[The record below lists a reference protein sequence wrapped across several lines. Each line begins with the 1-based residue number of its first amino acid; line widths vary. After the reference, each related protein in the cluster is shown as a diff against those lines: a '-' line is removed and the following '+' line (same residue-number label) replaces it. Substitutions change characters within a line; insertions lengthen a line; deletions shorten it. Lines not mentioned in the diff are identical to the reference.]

1 MKKYKIGVR
10 NHLGLKQTNDWI
22 YNLNIGNVMHLSLM
36 SSEELSPLDK
46 EINLLSKSTTNTMT
60 MSALDQA
67 GKVQEASQY
76 DNSLEL

>member
-1 MKKYKIGVR
+1 MKKYKIAVR

-46 EINLLSKSTTNTMT
+46 EINI
-60 MSALDQA
+60 
-67 GKVQEASQY
+67 V
-76 DNSLEL
+76 

>member
-1 MKKYKIGVR
+1 
-10 NHLGLKQTNDWI
+10 
-22 YNLNIGNVMHLSLM
+22 M
-36 SSEELSPLDK
+36 SSEELSPLEK
-46 EINLLSKSTTNTMT
+46 EINIVSKSTTNTMA